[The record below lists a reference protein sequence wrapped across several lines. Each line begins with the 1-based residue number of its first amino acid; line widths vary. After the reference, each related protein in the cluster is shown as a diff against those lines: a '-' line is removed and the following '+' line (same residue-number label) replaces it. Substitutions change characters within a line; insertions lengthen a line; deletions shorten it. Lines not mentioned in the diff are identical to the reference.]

1 MSSTP
6 FPPVLRRISAS
17 DNAAI
22 AHVIRQVSAEY
33 GLTTDKGY
41 TVAGSN
47 LDELGS

>member
-22 AHVIRQVSAEY
+22 AHVIR
-33 GLTTDKGY
+33 
-41 TVAGSN
+41 
-47 LDELGS
+47 